1 MVKSKIELAIN
12 LGRAMAELRN
22 ELRQYIQVKLKAH
35 GINMTFEMLEVMTAL
50 WKQDGVNQ
58 QDLAD
63 QTLKDKSSMTY
74 LIDNLVKRELVQRV
88 EDENDR
94 RNKLIYITDEAK
106 ELKNV
111 ICPWVAEVYG
121 NATVDVDMPEL
132 EDGLVLFNQMIKNLK
147 HK

>member
-63 QTLKDKSSMTY
+63 QRGPD
-74 LIDNLVKRELVQRV
+74 
-88 EDENDR
+88 DEPD
-94 RNKLIYITDEAK
+94 
-106 ELKNV
+106 
-111 ICPWVAEVYG
+111 
-121 NATVDVDMPEL
+121 ATVGRRRQPPPEARHGSGPGHLCVAHELLPFVTSAALPCRIDEFRDTPDTSVDDDARGPWDPQKRYADL
-132 EDGLVLFNQMIKNLK
+132 TSV
-147 HK
+147 